1 MPEMQVPAPLEM
13 TRPRKISLPGK
24 GIAAEKEAVA
34 LDRNQGVGVAN
45 DGHERTQ
52 DEPGGVVLGEGV
64 GEMGHALGNGD
75 HGEFR
80 LQDVDAREE
89 GGGAGEDVEIEAL
102 GVELEEAAP
111 GGIQWRDRASEG
123 VEAAWAESARN
134 GSATGSKETMGPRY
148 PLARREKTNWP

>member
-1 MPEMQVPAPLEM
+1 MPEMQASTPLGM

-64 GEMGHALGNGD
+64 GEMGHALGDGD
-75 HGEFR
+75 HGEFG

-102 GVELEEAAP
+102 GVELEEDAP
-111 GGIQWRDRASEG
+111 GGIQWRDRAR
-123 VEAAWAESARN
+123 ESRRRGRRAR
-134 GSATGSKETMGPRY
+134 GMVRQPV
-148 PLARREKTNWP
+148 RRRR

>member
-1 MPEMQVPAPLEM
+1 M

-34 LDRNQGVGVAN
+34 LDRNRGVRVA
-45 DGHERTQ
+45 DHGHERTQ

-64 GEMGHALGNGD
+64 GEMGHALISGD

-89 GGGAGEDVEIEAL
+89 SGGAGEDVEIESL
-102 GVELEEAAP
+102 GVELEEDAP
-111 GGIQWRDRASEG
+111 GGIQ
-123 VEAAWAESARN
+123 
-134 GSATGSKETMGPRY
+134 
-148 PLARREKTNWP
+148 